1 MPFYLL
7 YNDLSLYLPRE
18 TKQTTMLI
26 DIIALLKDY
35 SFLSKS
41 TIVLLVAGFM
51 PLMAMSY
58 FWFMM
63 GRKEKKYAKNMR
75 EMGINTNKKVRDFY
89 SPGKF
94 ILPVLFATAIC
105 LLAVYNI
112 IFVDDFK
119 NVDSLLLA
127 GPYFGLE
134 NTALINQSRGVL
146 SWAFV
151 GGFIWSAQNILR
163 RVISYDLAPN
173 VFYSAGIR
181 IMLASGVA
189 LVLSF
194 MLGADNTGATSFV
207 NVRASLPAVAFITGM
222 FPDRMVSYLMRVF
235 EKYLMTSQLDLNT
248 KHLSLDNIQGF
259 SLNHKER
266 FKELGIDNA
275 QNLATASLTKL
286 LIETPYDARQILDW
300 IGQAK
305 LLCYAGQNINRVRAV
320 GIRTVYDLQKGQ
332 KSPAVLQRLGD
343 SVGLNQPLLN
353 VIYDQVNDDEGI
365 RALHNF
371 MQKINS
377 PNEPT
382 MIKELEAVG

>member
-1 MPFYLL
+1 MLL
-7 YNDLSLYLPRE
+7 EITSILS
-18 TKQTTMLI
+18 
-26 DIIALLKDY
+26 DF
-35 SFLSKS
+35 SFLSKA
-41 TIVLLVAGFM
+41 TIVILVAGFM
-51 PLMAMSY
+51 PLMSMSY

-63 GRKEKKYAKNMR
+63 GRKEKKYKKNMR

-94 ILPVLFATAIC
+94 ILPVAFATAIC

-127 GPYFGLE
+127 GPYFGLD
-134 NTALINQSRGVL
+134 NVSLINQSRGVL

-181 IMLASGVA
+181 IMLASAVA
-189 LVLSF
+189 LALSF
-194 MLGADNTGATSFV
+194 MLGSSEGGSFM
-207 NVRASLPAVAFITGM
+207 NVRGSLPAIAFITGM

-235 EKYLMTSQLDLNT
+235 EKYLMTSELDLNT
-248 KHLSLDNIQGF
+248 KHLSLNNIQGF

-275 QNLATASLTKL
+275 QNLATASLTTM
-286 LIETPYDARQILDW
+286 LIETPYDARQLLDW

-305 LLCYAGQNINRVRAV
+305 LLCYAGQNINKVRAV

-365 RALHNF
+365 RTLHNF

-382 MIKELEAVG
+382 MVKELEAVG